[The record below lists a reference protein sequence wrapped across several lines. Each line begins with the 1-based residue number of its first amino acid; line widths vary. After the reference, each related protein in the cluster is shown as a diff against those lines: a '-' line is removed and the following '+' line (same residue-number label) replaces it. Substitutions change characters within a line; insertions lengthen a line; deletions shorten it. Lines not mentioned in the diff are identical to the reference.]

1 MTRDPVHDRYYVI
14 NELYKARMLPEEFAG
29 RVLDADRRI
38 PVRYPDG
45 TEGENDRTVKGVLDS
60 SAFADNVTGS
70 IERCHQMRRLN
81 CQWVPAVKGAHSRD
95 PGVQNIHWIL
105 PLQVDEL
112 PKRQTFH

>member
-45 TEGENDRTVKGVLDS
+45 AEGENDPTVKRVLDS
-60 SAFADNVTGS
+60 SAFADTGTGS
-70 IERCHQMRRLN
+70 IPRAHHMRRLT
-81 CQWVPAVKGAHSRD
+81 CHWQPAEKGAHSR
-95 PGVQNIHWIL
+95 VHEAKNI
-105 PLQVDEL
+105 D
-112 PKRQTFH
+112 